1 MDHKPVCRPALF
13 TARLISATEVK
24 KTIPFVFEDALGKA
38 AFKEKKRAFTCVY
51 ISLLAVKNI
60 ESLRKFEA

>member
-1 MDHKPVCRPALF
+1 LSSGAF

-24 KTIPFVFEDALGKA
+24 KTIPFEFEDALGKA
-38 AFKEKKRAFTCVY
+38 AFKEKKPAFTCAY